1 MPDLPEHVQN
11 RRNPA
16 RGARDSSL
24 KALERFQAHS
34 VSKTVGL
41 EVSDPKT
48 RKQALESSHREQWLE
63 AEREELKSLYEM
75 KVWEIVPRTPEMNV
89 LGCRF
94 VYKTKRKPDRSIER
108 WKCRLVAQGFKQQE
122 GIDYNE
128 TFASTVNMQSVRIFF
143 WLVVRFDLEL
153 FKIDIK
159 TFFLYGVLDETLYM
173 EQPKGYEEKPR
184 DMYVCKLIKSLY
196 GTKQGMRCA
205 NKHLDTKLRL
215 IGMTQIISDNYVYL
229 YRKDSSFIVLCNF
242 VDDIACAASSVE
254 LGRWFV
260 RELRRHY
267 VVTAEYNPSV
277 YLSFEIT
284 RNRKKKFLKISQKGY
299 IQGLAKDFKI
309 DQENPRPVPFAPCTL
324 PQLDEVVVEDV
335 PYQMLVGSLIWCLKT
350 RPDVS
355 VHVGLLCRYMS
366 RYNKML
372 YGLALKVLIY
382 LFHILLTMV

>member
-1 MPDLPEHVQN
+1 M
-11 RRNPA
+11 
-16 RGARDSSL
+16 
-24 KALERFQAHS
+24 
-34 VSKTVGL
+34 
-41 EVSDPKT
+41 
-48 RKQALESSHREQWLE
+48 
-63 AEREELKSLYEM
+63 YEM

-215 IGMTQIISDNYVYL
+215 IGI
-229 YRKDSSFIVLCNF
+229 
-242 VDDIACAASSVE
+242 
-254 LGRWFV
+254 
-260 RELRRHY
+260 
-267 VVTAEYNPSV
+267 
-277 YLSFEIT
+277 
-284 RNRKKKFLKISQKGY
+284 
-299 IQGLAKDFKI
+299 
-309 DQENPRPVPFAPCTL
+309 
-324 PQLDEVVVEDV
+324 
-335 PYQMLVGSLIWCLKT
+335 
-350 RPDVS
+350 
-355 VHVGLLCRYMS
+355 
-366 RYNKML
+366 
-372 YGLALKVLIY
+372 
-382 LFHILLTMV
+382 